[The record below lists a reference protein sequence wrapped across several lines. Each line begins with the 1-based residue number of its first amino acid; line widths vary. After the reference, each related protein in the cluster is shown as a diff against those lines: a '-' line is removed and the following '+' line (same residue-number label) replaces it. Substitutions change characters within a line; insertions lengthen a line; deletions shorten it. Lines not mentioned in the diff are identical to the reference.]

1 MQEWTARASELLVL
15 ILFASKMALK
25 MQIYLDSGPQGIFSV
40 VSCKTGSGTRKVIG
54 KYLIQNNLV
63 QIRMLLERMLEFLKI
78 HSWIS
83 KLHLDL
89 RKDFH
94 KQSLSFFIADCWTK
108 GTIFWYLGSH
118 LPPATFFSSDRSLWL
133 RWLWFYDARSK
144 YALKKSVE
152 SYPRL
157 LWIGDLSRKLAPL

>member
-1 MQEWTARASELLVL
+1 MQKWTTRASELFVL
-15 ILFASKMALK
+15 ILFALKMALK

-78 HSWIS
+78 HSWIN
-83 KLHLDL
+83 KLQLDL

-94 KQSLSFFIADCWTK
+94 KQSLSFLMADFVELRGQFSDIWVPICPQR
-108 GTIFWYLGSH
+108 H
-118 LPPATFFSSDRSLWL
+118 FFRQIGRCDYADFGFMTLDRNTL
-133 RWLWFYDARSK
+133 
-144 YALKKSVE
+144 
-152 SYPRL
+152 
-157 LWIGDLSRKLAPL
+157 

>member
-1 MQEWTARASELLVL
+1 MQEWTARASELFVL

-25 MQIYLDSGPQGIFSV
+25 MQIYLDSGPQEIFSV

-54 KYLIQNNLV
+54 KHLIQNNLV
-63 QIRMLLERMLEFLKI
+63 QIRMLLARMLKFLKL

-94 KQSLSFFIADCWTK
+94 KQSLLFLIADFFELRGQSSAIWVP
-108 GTIFWYLGSH
+108 IFPKRY
-118 LPPATFFSSDRSLWL
+118 FFRQIGRCDYVDFGFMTLDRNTL
-133 RWLWFYDARSK
+133 
-144 YALKKSVE
+144 
-152 SYPRL
+152 
-157 LWIGDLSRKLAPL
+157 

>member
-1 MQEWTARASELLVL
+1 ML
-15 ILFASKMALK
+15 ILFASNMALK

-63 QIRMLLERMLEFLKI
+63 QIRMLLERMLEFLKT
-78 HSWIS
+78 HSWIN

-94 KQSLSFFIADCWTK
+94 KQSLSFLMADFVELRGQFSDIWVPICPQR
-108 GTIFWYLGSH
+108 H
-118 LPPATFFSSDRSLWL
+118 FFRQIGRCDYADFGFMTLDRNTL
-133 RWLWFYDARSK
+133 
-144 YALKKSVE
+144 
-152 SYPRL
+152 
-157 LWIGDLSRKLAPL
+157 